1 MFGRAPKRSNNLK
14 YYEIL
19 GVPRSASQ
27 DELKKAYKK
36 AAIKNHPDKGGD
48 PEKFKELAHAY
59 EILND
64 PEKREIYDEYGE
76 DALKDGMGGGSQ
88 AHDPFNIFE
97 SFFGGGFTG
106 GFGGSR
112 GPRSRKR
119 QGEDV
124 VHPLR
129 VSLED
134 LYNGTTRKHSISRNI
149 LCPKCKGKGSK
160 SGTSGRCYGCQGTGT
175 RTTTRQ
181 IGPGMIQR
189 IQHVCSECR
198 GSGELISERDKCPQ
212 CKGKKVTQEKKV
224 LEVNVE
230 KGMRHNQKIVFSG
243 EADEAPD
250 TITGDIVFV
259 LQEKEHLKFKRKSD
273 DLHAEYNL
281 SLREALCGF
290 QFVLTHLDGRRLRIR
305 SNPGEVF
312 KPGDVKKIS
321 VCWVVIFLGM
331 PHYQRPFMKG
341 QLIIHFNVDFP
352 ESGFLSPEKSR
363 ILATVLPVKSV
374 RRLSDKVLAKC
385 EETTLVDVNIEEEMR
400 QKSYKDSERRTMKMM
415 SQLCIKWRAT
425 NNKV

>member
-1 MFGRAPKRSNNLK
+1 MTTPTNNKLNLDRIR
-14 YYEIL
+14 YIGL
-19 GVPRSASQ
+19 IRSASQ

-97 SFFGGGFTG
+97 SFL
-106 GFGGSR
+106 
-112 GPRSRKR
+112 
-119 QGEDV
+119 V
-124 VHPLR
+124 VDL
-129 VSLED
+129 LEVLVVAEAPEAERD
-134 LYNGTTRKHSISRNI
+134 KVKMS
-149 LCPKCKGKGSK
+149 KGSK

-290 QFVLTHLDGRRLRIR
+290 QFVLTHLDGRRLQ
-305 SNPGEVF
+305 SDQTLA
-312 KPGDVKKIS
+312 KS
-321 VCWVVIFLGM
+321 LSL
-331 PHYQRPFMKG
+331 RPFMKG

-400 QKSYKDSERRTMKMM
+400 QKELQRQREAYDEDDEPTVH
-415 SQLCIKWRAT
+415 QVAC
-425 NNKV
+425 NQQ